1 MDNPIEDN
9 MIRNATITNVVD
21 GDTFDADVALG
32 YGITVNQ
39 RFRINGIN
47 APEVFGAEKETGKVS
62 EKFMND
68 NFLKKDI
75 LIHNKGLDSFRRNLA
90 EIYFVNAD
98 NVLVNVAEML
108 VGKGLAEYKEIK

>member
-1 MDNPIEDN
+1 MDNPMEDN

-21 GDTFDADVALG
+21 GDTFDADVILG

-47 APEVFGAEKETGKVS
+47 TPEIFGTEKQTGKIS
-62 EKFMND
+62 KKFMND

-90 EIYFVNAD
+90 EIYFINQD
-98 NVLVNVAEML
+98 NILINVAQML
-108 VGKGLAEYKEIK
+108 VEKGLAEYKEYK